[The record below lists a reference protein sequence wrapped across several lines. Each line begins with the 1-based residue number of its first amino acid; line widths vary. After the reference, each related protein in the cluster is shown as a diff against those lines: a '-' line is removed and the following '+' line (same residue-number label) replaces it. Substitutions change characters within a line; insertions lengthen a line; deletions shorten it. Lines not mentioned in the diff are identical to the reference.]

1 MFKIKPVQKISLAA
15 MLLILTVVGTR
26 IPALFSIPSFEFVRL
41 SLGPAFII
49 FSSIVLGPFYGALIG
64 AASDLLG
71 AIVFP
76 QTLGTI
82 GTINPFITLMYGL
95 MGALAWLVFFL
106 IKKIKKTKI
115 LTIVL
120 FSVVAAVYLFLLIYL
135 LSNNSIT
142 SFGGVVY
149 NFNTAMK
156 IIIIALATILSAG
169 FVISYIYFAK
179 YFESKY
185 KEVNAIIDYRQIS
198 FIVFVCELLICLIMG
213 SFVKSFMYG
222 VDFFVIF
229 FIQSIMFFIDIILNS
244 YISCLVL
251 MVFENISKLSRRS

>member
-1 MFKIKPVQKISLAA
+1 MFKIKPIQKITLAA

-26 IPALFSIPSFEFVRL
+26 IPALFSIPSLEFVRL

-49 FSSIVLGPFYGALIG
+49 FSSIILGPLYGAFIG

-95 MGALAWLVFFL
+95 MGLIAWLVFFL
-106 IKKIKKTKI
+106 IKKVKKTKALSLSMFI
-115 LTIVL
+115 AIAVMYVFL
-120 FSVVAAVYLFLLIYL
+120 VVYVIA
-135 LSNNSIT
+135 NNSIT
-142 SFGGVVY
+142 SFGGKVY
-149 NFNTAMK
+149 PLSIPVK
-156 IIIIALATILSAG
+156 VIVISLASILTAG

-179 YFESKY
+179 YFEKKY
-185 KEVNAIIDYRQIS
+185 QNIATIIDFRQIS
-198 FIVFVCELLICLIMG
+198 FIVFVCEVLICLIMG
-213 SFVKSFMYG
+213 SVVKSFMYG
-222 VDFFVIF
+222 VDFLVIF

-244 YISCLVL
+244 YISTLVL
-251 MVFENISKLSRRS
+251 IVFESISKLARRS